1 MKKIILGAV
10 LTLLFVNAEALKL
23 TPQQQKDW
31 QITTAQPEV
40 SQRLTIG
47 RFMAE
52 VSTPPQYL
60 YSVTLPF
67 EAQIQKLYVAN
78 YDRIKK
84 GQLLAEVTGRD
95 WIEIQQRFIS
105 DAIELKHH
113 AHIAERKNRLC
124 REGIIPK
131 KECTS
136 ANAEHRADKI
146 KASASKAL
154 LKGYGAT
161 TKMINDLFNNLKISR
176 TIELRSLVSGRL
188 LKLNVRSGKSTN
200 PTDALFVIQKEGA
213 LWLEVE
219 IPVKKAMRLK
229 RGEMLSILFNEE
241 SFFSKVLLKSPTI
254 NIVNQTQKVRFLL
267 PRSSKFL
274 TGMRDMAELSIT
286 TNTLRVKKKSVISI
300 KNSKVVFLV
309 TPQGYRATPIK
320 ILGEDDTYYYISGN
334 LQRTDTIATS
344 SLAIL
349 KSMMESEDE

>member
-10 LTLLFVNAEALKL
+10 LTLLFVNAEPIKL
-23 TPQQQKDW
+23 TAQQQKDW
-31 QITTAQPEV
+31 QIATAQPEL
-40 SQRLTIG
+40 SQSLTIG

-52 VSTPPQYL
+52 VTTPPQYL

-78 YDRIKK
+78 YDSVKK

-124 REGIIPK
+124 SEGIIPK

-136 ANAEHRADKI
+136 ANAEHKADKI

-161 TKMINDLFNNLKISR
+161 NSMIHELFDNLKISR

-229 RGEMLSILFNEE
+229 KGEMLSIVFNEE
-241 SFFSKVLLKSPTI
+241 SFSSKILLKSPTI

-267 PRSSKFL
+267 PNNSQFL
-274 TGMRDMAELSIT
+274 TGMRDMAQLSIT
-286 TNTLRVKKKSVISI
+286 TNSLRVAKKSVITI
-300 KNSKVVFLV
+300 KNKKVVFIV
-309 TPQGYRATPIK
+309 TPKGYSATPIK
-320 ILGEDDTYYYISGN
+320 VLGEDDNHYYISGN
-334 LQRTDTIATS
+334 LQSTDTIATS

>member
-31 QITTAQPEV
+31 QIATAQPEV

-124 REGIIPK
+124 TEGIIPK

-161 TKMINDLFNNLKISR
+161 NKMINDLFNNLKISR

-267 PRSSKFL
+267 PKSSKFL

-286 TNTLRVKKKSVISI
+286 TNTLRIKKKSVISI

>member
-1 MKKIILGAV
+1 MKKIVLGAV
-10 LTLLFVNAEALKL
+10 LTLLFINAKPIKL

-31 QITTAQPEV
+31 QITTAQPKV
-40 SQRLTIG
+40 SKSLTIG

-52 VSTPPQYL
+52 VTTPPQYL

-78 YDRIKK
+78 YDSVKK

-124 REGIIPK
+124 SEGIIPK

-136 ANAEHRADKI
+136 ANAEHKADKI

-161 TKMINDLFNNLKISR
+161 NKMINDLFNNLKISR
-176 TIELRSLVSGRL
+176 TIKLRSLVSGRL

-229 RGEMLSILFNEE
+229 KGEILSILFNEE
-241 SFFSKVLLKSPTI
+241 SFSGKVLLKSPII

-267 PRSSKFL
+267 PKSSKFL

-286 TNTLRVKKKSVISI
+286 TNTLQVEKKSVITI
-300 KNSKVVFLV
+300 KNSKVLFVV
-309 TPQGYRATPIK
+309 TPKGYISTPIK
-320 ILGEDDTYYYISGN
+320 VLGEDDNHYFINGK
-334 LQRTDTIATS
+334 LQSTDTIATS